1 MRWEVES
8 ARQLKLTKPVL
19 WVETDRWH
27 KWQPRAEPPDGMRA
41 LLKSYDISALD
52 GLSVAKPIMVP
63 RRWLMVF
70 ASRNPSYICFGAG
83 YWWKGRR
90 V

>member
-1 MRWEVES
+1 
-8 ARQLKLTKPVL
+8 
-19 WVETDRWH
+19 
-27 KWQPRAEPPDGMRA
+27 MRA